1 MASSMEVEC
10 YLLSPTTDAP
20 NSPLPVIHYRNVL
33 PEPRDEDTVT
43 EFLTRNRWEKRFVPY
58 DVLPFQ
64 LTLSARERGKKG
76 TWGHIPIRH
85 FHPNSHECYGI
96 FSGNSTLLIGKINEG
111 TGQEISVSTGDVIVL
126 PAGTAHSC
134 LESSEDYRYIGV
146 YPKVSSVQLLAY
158 TIHTIQGCPRWV
170 NEMGKKPAGTFGS
183 VIRDVGMPEQDP
195 VYGTDGPLM
204 RLWHRNILAKL

>member
-10 YLLSPTTDAP
+10 YLLSSNPDAP

-33 PEPRDEDTVT
+33 PEPRNEESVT
-43 EFLTRNRWEKRFVPY
+43 EFLTRNRWEKR
-58 DVLPFQ
+58 
-64 LTLSARERGKKG
+64 G

-96 FSGNSTLLIGKINEG
+96 FSGYSTLLIGKINEG

-146 YPKVSSVQLLAY
+146 YPE
-158 TIHTIQGCPRWV
+158 GCPRWV
-170 NEMGKKPAGTFGS
+170 NEMGKKPAGTFS
-183 VIRDVGMPEQDP
+183 PVIRDVGMPKRDP
-195 VYGTDGPLM
+195 VYGVDGPLM
-204 RLWHRNILAKL
+204 RLWHRNVLAKL